1 MIIPIHKLLQSFTED
16 IALAEREILQQVEAI
31 DDCTPIRVVF
41 FTGTSDNGEYASQR
55 ERIKQTARE
64 LFGAAAPVTALVVQP
79 PLEGT
84 LIAEVTCVKEYD
96 QITYHDDYILLDGN
110 YLYSGGLYS
119 ALEKSIEEQSDEIF
133 AHLAQILEQEEL
145 AINDIVRQWNYIEH
159 ITHISQHGQN
169 YQQFND
175 SRSRFYAL
183 TTWENGYPA
192 ATGIGTSGSGVVI
205 MVDAVRDSAHL
216 SRAINNP
223 LQLSAH
229 AYSQQVLI
237 EGKSQHKTTPKFERA
252 RWVGDSA
259 SGMIYISGTAAIR
272 GEESLRE
279 DIVQQIIM
287 TMENIEYLTSPKNQ
301 AENGVPWTAK
311 YEYELLRIF
320 VKRKEDW
327 PKIKHWVEQ
336 NCRCKNVIPV
346 LADICRAELLV
357 EIGGI
362 AKVAK

>member
-1 MIIPIHKLLQSFTED
+1 MIIPTHKLLQSFTED
-16 IALAEREILQQVEAI
+16 IALAEREILQQVEAM

-41 FTGTSDNGEYASQR
+41 FTGTIDNEDYTSQR
-55 ERIKQTARE
+55 ERIKLAARE
-64 LFGAAAPVTALVVQP
+64 LFGSAAPVTALVVQP

-84 LIAEVTCVKEYD
+84 LLAEVTCVGEYRE
-96 QITYHDDYILLDGN
+96 ITYHDDYVLLDGN

-119 ALEKSIEEQSDEIF
+119 STDKSIEEQSDDIF
-133 AHLAQILEQEEL
+133 EQMGQILSQEEL
-145 AINDIVRQWNYIEH
+145 ATNDIVRQWNYIEH
-159 ITHISQHGQN
+159 ITRLTPQGQN

-192 ATGIGTSGSGVVI
+192 ATGIGTSGGGVVI
-205 MVDAVRDSAHL
+205 LIDAVRDSTRL

-223 LQLSAH
+223 LQQSAH
-229 AYSQQVLI
+229 TYSQQVLI

-252 RWVGDSA
+252 RWVGDES

-287 TMENIEYLTSPKNQ
+287 TMENIEYLTSPRNQ
-301 AENGVPWTAK
+301 ADNGVPWTAE

-327 PKIKHWVEQ
+327 AKIKHWVEQ
-336 NCRCKNVIPV
+336 NCRCKSVIPV

-362 AKVAK
+362 AKVVK